1 MEDVINVK
9 NLLGSDIRSRCTAE
23 ALRNEIEKTHSRNI
37 SIDMDGVVF
46 VSRSFA
52 DELLNI
58 AERTGGRSIRIVNA
72 SGDTKIMIDIVSS
85 SRKSERVLSPET
97 GKITELKDMEILKEF
112 FSAM

>member
-1 MEDVINVK
+1 MENVINVK
-9 NLLGSDIRSRCTAE
+9 KLLSSDIRSRCSAE
-23 ALRNEIEKTHSRNI
+23 TIRSEIEKIQSRSIN
-37 SIDMDGVVF
+37 IDMDGVVF

-72 SGDTKIMIDIVSS
+72 FGDTKSMIDIVSS
-85 SRKSERVLSPET
+85 SRKSERVLSSEA
-97 GKITELKDMEILKEF
+97 GKITELKDMDSLKEF